1 MTPKR
6 ECRVK
11 NEAARNKEILK
22 KKRKIDEIDEYIFL
36 GIKIE
41 KYWGKG
47 RRREL
52 LIQILRD
59 LLTIFAFVSPDW

>member
-47 RRREL
+47 REGATNT
-52 LIQILRD
+52 D
-59 LLTIFAFVSPDW
+59 LTRPLNYFCICQP